1 MTKKV
6 WTIILAV
13 VGVIIVVLLAKDL
26 IIKTSVEKGVELVT
40 GLKLNIGSLKV
51 GILKPFIDIK
61 NLTLLNPA
69 DFPDRTM
76 VEMPEIYVNYDLPA
90 IIGGK
95 IHLPEVRLAL
105 KEFVVVKN
113 AKGGLNLDAFKTVQ
127 AQKEGKSPS
136 SGASG
141 KAPQIKI
148 DALQLNIGKVIY
160 KDYSKGGAP
169 DVKEFNVNL
178 NERYTNVDNPQALVN
193 LIVVKALMNTSI
205 SALTNFNLKGL
216 QSNIGGVVAGAE
228 KITST
233 AVDKV
238 KDILKSPFDSSK

>member
-1 MTKKV
+1 MKKI
-6 WTIILAV
+6 WIILLAV

-26 IIKTSVEKGVELVT
+26 IIKASVEKGAELVT

-51 GILKPFIDIK
+51 GILKPIIDIK
-61 NLTLLNPA
+61 NLKLLNPR

-76 VEMPEIYVNYDLPA
+76 IEMPEIYVNYDLPA

-113 AKGGLNLDAFKTVQ
+113 AKGSLNLDAFKTVQ
-127 AQKEGKSPS
+127 AQKQGKSPS
-136 SGASG
+136 KDTSG
-141 KAPQIKI
+141 KAPQINI

-160 KDYSKGGAP
+160 KDYSKGSTP
-169 DVKEFNVNL
+169 EIREFNVNL
-178 NERYTNVDNPQALVN
+178 NERYTNVDNLQALVN
-193 LIVVKALMNTSI
+193 LIVVKALMNTSV
-205 SALTNFNLKGL
+205 SSLTNFNIKGL
-216 QSNIGGVVAGAE
+216 EGSIGGVVSGAE

-233 AVDKV
+233 AVDKL
-238 KDILKSPFDSSK
+238 KGILQSTFDPSK